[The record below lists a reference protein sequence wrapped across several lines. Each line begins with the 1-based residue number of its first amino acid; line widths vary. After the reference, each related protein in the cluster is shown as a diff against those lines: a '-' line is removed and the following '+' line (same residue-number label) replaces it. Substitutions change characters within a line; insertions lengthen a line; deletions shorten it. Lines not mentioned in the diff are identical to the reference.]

1 MRIFRWLVR
10 SDYFIRN
17 ERMRIK
23 VSPDMLNHLKTHNE
37 EFLNY
42 KDQIEFDSDEA
53 LRPDMFRV
61 YSLPGMEDITS
72 KYS

>member
-1 MRIFRWLVR
+1 MIISSATSVCASRLAPIC
-10 SDYFIRN
+10 
-17 ERMRIK
+17 
-23 VSPDMLNHLKTHNE
+23 NHLKTHNE
-37 EFLNY
+37 ILNY